1 MVLEEHLGTRGMRKC
16 GLTNSV
22 RIKYLLA
29 GDELHFDDALSYR
42 ETQASLWG
50 IRRALS
56 VYSRPGPPH
65 LSHAARK
72 CEKESLSPLIET
84 DLLNH
89 PYQAPNPTAPHD

>member
-1 MVLEEHLGTRGMRKC
+1 MRVVLQTRSGLDTFSPGMSSIS
-16 GLTNSV
+16 T
-22 RIKYLLA
+22 I
-29 GDELHFDDALSYR
+29 LSQR